1 LATNITVKFTA
12 NVFSVTSSVV
22 EVDAAAPDHL
32 VFKPSP
38 PASATA
44 GTLFSPQPVI
54 QVLDAFGN
62 LETLESG
69 RMITAVRGTGTGALQ
84 GTTGIS
90 TTNGVAAFTNLSY
103 NMAESIN
110 VQFSASG
117 VQGTNSAAIQINP
130 ATASAL
136 VFAVQPAAAT
146 AGAPFGTQPVIRTRD
161 AFGNNST
168 VGLGSSKTV
177 SVALS
182 SGTGLLQGTTLL
194 DVGTSAGNGTV
205 SFSNLRIDVAG
216 TADQL
221 TASASGL
228 TSGLSAMFA
237 VSPAPFAK
245 MQLLVPGETAAPGTA
260 SGKTGTPNTQV
271 TDGPFNVL
279 VNAVDT
285 NWNVVGSVTDTV
297 GIISSDVTAALPPNT
312 ALVAG
317 ACSLPFIFNFAG
329 TQTITATNLT
339 SLTGQTGRTNTSPAI
354 TVNAAPYTAAAGG
367 TSISAD
373 ATAGTYTNL
382 IGPVYQEVAAGNVST
397 GTVAVV
403 CPSGFQF
410 DTAGTAPTVKL
421 EGTTGGNNHLI
432 NNAAN
437 GSNAPL
443 SSITTSQVVFTVLS
457 ISANTT
463 TKMTWQNLRVR
474 PAAGTPPARSN
485 LFVSGTA
492 AMAGVRTNSNLGT
505 LREIAGAAN
514 RLAINT
520 EPSTLNTAGVA
531 FPQQPIIGSF
541 DQFGNLRG
549 SANGNADNSTVVTAA
564 RLAGTSSL
572 LGTLSTVCLNGLA
585 GFTNLSYNVAETI
598 TVQFSA
604 PSLQSTNSPSLQIVP
619 AAADRLAFSQQP
631 ASGAVGSNLLTQP
644 IVVTRD
650 PYGNSST
657 VGLPGSAT
665 VSLALIS
672 GSGPLLGTTNLDIG
686 TSAGNGSVS
695 FTNLRVDSAGTN
707 KELTASA
714 SGLVSATSG
723 FFTVNKADQMITF
736 NPLTEKTYG
745 GPPFGLNAS
754 ASSGLPVSFIVNS
767 GPASVSNST
776 ATITGAGSV
785 TIRASQV
792 GDSNYNSAT
801 PVDRS
806 FSVAQATLSVIA
818 SNATRAYGETNPVFT
833 GFVAGVQNHDNI
845 TASYSTTATQTSP
858 AGTYP
863 ITPSLSDPGNK
874 LVNYAVL
881 ISNGVLTVTAVVPA
895 PTISSISEDQGLI
908 TLSFIS
914 QSGRQYQVLYKTSL
928 LDSNWGSLTN
938 LTATGPSTTIADDAS
953 VAQSRFYRVVL
964 Q

>member
-1 LATNITVKFTA
+1 
-12 NVFSVTSSVV
+12 
-22 EVDAAAPDHL
+22 
-32 VFKPSP
+32 
-38 PASATA
+38 
-44 GTLFSPQPVI
+44 
-54 QVLDAFGN
+54 
-62 LETLESG
+62 
-69 RMITAVRGTGTGALQ
+69 
-84 GTTGIS
+84 
-90 TTNGVAAFTNLSY
+90 
-103 NMAESIN
+103 
-110 VQFSASG
+110 
-117 VQGTNSAAIQINP
+117 
-130 ATASAL
+130 
-136 VFAVQPAAAT
+136 
-146 AGAPFGTQPVIRTRD
+146 
-161 AFGNNST
+161 
-168 VGLGSSKTV
+168 
-177 SVALS
+177 
-182 SGTGLLQGTTLL
+182 
-194 DVGTSAGNGTV
+194 
-205 SFSNLRIDVAG
+205 
-216 TADQL
+216 
-221 TASASGL
+221 
-228 TSGLSAMFA
+228 
-237 VSPAPFAK
+237 
-245 MQLLVPGETAAPGTA
+245 
-260 SGKTGTPNTQV
+260 
-271 TDGPFNVL
+271 
-279 VNAVDT
+279 
-285 NWNVVGSVTDTV
+285 
-297 GIISSDVTAALPPNT
+297 
-312 ALVAG
+312 
-317 ACSLPFIFNFAG
+317 
-329 TQTITATNLT
+329 
-339 SLTGQTGRTNTSPAI
+339 
-354 TVNAAPYTAAAGG
+354 
-367 TSISAD
+367 
-373 ATAGTYTNL
+373 
-382 IGPVYQEVAAGNVST
+382 
-397 GTVAVV
+397 
-403 CPSGFQF
+403 
-410 DTAGTAPTVKL
+410 
-421 EGTTGGNNHLI
+421 
-432 NNAAN
+432 
-437 GSNAPL
+437 
-443 SSITTSQVVFTVLS
+443 
-457 ISANTT
+457 
-463 TKMTWQNLRVR
+463 
-474 PAAGTPPARSN
+474 
-485 LFVSGTA
+485 
-492 AMAGVRTNSNLGT
+492 
-505 LREIAGAAN
+505 
-514 RLAINT
+514 
-520 EPSTLNTAGVA
+520 
-531 FPQQPIIGSF
+531 
-541 DQFGNLRG
+541 
-549 SANGNADNSTVVTAA
+549 
-564 RLAGTSSL
+564 
-572 LGTLSTVCLNGLA
+572 
-585 GFTNLSYNVAETI
+585 
-598 TVQFSA
+598 
-604 PSLQSTNSPSLQIVP
+604 
-619 AAADRLAFSQQP
+619 
-631 ASGAVGSNLLTQP
+631 LTQP

-881 ISNGVLTVTAVVPA
+881 ISDGVLTVTAVVPA